1 MTERDRGV
9 TLIEVVVA
17 LSLLGFA
24 LVGLLGGLGST
35 VRLSVAATDQTL
47 ADTSLQSALSALDA
61 LPYVSCATTYNLGTN
76 VTVTAISYWNGTAW
90 SPTCTGAQPQRI
102 TIAVDIRTIDVVKT
116 NE

>member
-24 LVGLLGGLGST
+24 LVGVLGGVGST
-35 VRLSVAATDQTL
+35 VRLSVAAADQTL
-47 ADTSLQSALSALDA
+47 ADTSLQNALSALDA
-61 LPYVSCATTYNLGTN
+61 LPYVSRATTYDLGTEA
-76 VTVTAISYWNGTAW
+76 TVTGIHYWTGTTW

-102 TIAVDIRTIDVVKT
+102 TVAVEGRTLDVVKT